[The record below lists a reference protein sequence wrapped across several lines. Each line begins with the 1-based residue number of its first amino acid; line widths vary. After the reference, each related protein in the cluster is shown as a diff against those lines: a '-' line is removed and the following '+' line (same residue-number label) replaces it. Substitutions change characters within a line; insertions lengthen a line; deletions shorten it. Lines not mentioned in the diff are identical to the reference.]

1 MKTGPLIEIIWLTL
15 AVALLLESCS
25 AKPLATE
32 RIETPTLE
40 RTTPSATSRYL
51 PTRVVPKVTPTP
63 PAPSA
68 THTPTIQVTPTLSLE
83 ELFKASEERA
93 RIIVELIKT
102 KTECDLP
109 CWWGIVPGK
118 TTGKETEQY
127 LNEVGLT
134 AYHYELPDGT
144 TGYSVGGNDFEK
156 ENLLSIEFYEK
167 SGFVDSIKI
176 RSDGHNL
183 EGFQQIWEAYQP
195 RIIIQ
200 KYGKPSRIWIRSNYS
215 YGRSERR
222 AYALLFFYD
231 HLGFLIEYS
240 GVVEFKPTYHICPWT
255 DESEDVQVLYLYLQS
270 PDNRRPL
277 EKLTPHLE
285 YPEYVKPIEA
295 GGLSVDDIYA
305 LFLEEEQ
312 PCFDFPGEIFP

>member
-68 THTPTIQVTPTLSLE
+68 THTPTIQVTPTPLLE

-118 TTGKETEQY
+118 TTWEEAERY
-127 LNEVGLT
+127 LNEVGLRT
-134 AYHYELPDGT
+134 YPYPFSEDTIAHE
-144 TGYSVGGNDFEK
+144 VGGNYFEK
-156 ENLLSIEFYEK
+156 DFDIKFYFYEK
-167 SGFVDSIKI
+167 SRMIDSIKI
-176 RSDGHNL
+176 SSDGHNL

-200 KYGKPSRIWIRSNYS
+200 KYGKPSRIWIISNYS

-255 DESEDVQVLYLYLQS
+255 DESEDVQVFYLYLQS

-295 GGLSVDDIYA
+295 GGLSVDDIYS
-305 LFLEEEQ
+305 LFLEEER
-312 PCFDFPGEIFP
+312 PCFDFPGNIFP